1 MFWLAQCLKN
11 DNIENDDQLVFLT
24 FKCWICSKHVLNF
37 WGESKLMVYKSF
49 IKKKLRG
56 VTSENGKRSRFCHS
70 QPHLSH
76 PTFWS
81 FRKQA
86 FRKEVFIT
94 LEQNWYPK
102 NQIIFKIF
110 FLNKIG
116 KPFNLAVTPKTFQTN
131 FTTEALVQNSYVK
144 KVFLKILQNF
154 VFNFFKKETLA
165 QVISCEF
172 RKILRTPLFIEHLLW
187 LLLSL
192 DVYCF
197 QIIEALFKNDFF
209 CYYVLEKS

>member
-1 MFWLAQCLKN
+1 
-11 DNIENDDQLVFLT
+11 
-24 FKCWICSKHVLNF
+24 
-37 WGESKLMVYKSF
+37 MVYKSF
-49 IKKKLRG
+49 IQKKLRG
-56 VTSENGKRSRFCHS
+56 VTSKNGKRSRFCHS

-76 PTFWS
+76 PPFWS

-86 FRKEVFIT
+86 FRKEVLIT

-102 NQIIFKIF
+102 NQIVFKIF

-116 KPFNLAVTPKTFQTN
+116 KPFNLAVTPKIFQTD
-131 FTTEALVQNSYVK
+131 FTAEPLVQNSYVK
-144 KVFLKILQNF
+144 TVFLKILQNF
-154 VFNFFKKETLA
+154 AFNFFKKETLA

-172 RKILRTPLFIEHLLW
+172 RKILRTPLFVEHLLG

-209 CYYVLEKS
+209 WYYVLEKS

>member
-37 WGESKLMVYKSF
+37 WGESKLMFYKSF

-187 LLLSL
+187 LLLLL

-197 QIIEALFKNDFF
+197 QITEALFKNEFF
-209 CYYVLEKS
+209 CYYVLQKC